1 MRRRISVAIAGVAVA
16 ALAGACGGGG
26 DDQGQGNGPAEYETD
41 GTFTMA
47 MTSDPG
53 TVDPYRNLLSLAE
66 MGGLVYDSLVNRTPD
81 GDYVS
86 GLAKTWDIQADSAS
100 FTLVED
106 ATCSDG
112 SPMTASQVAAALD
125 FLKDPANA
133 SILYGLLVPTTPF
146 TVTADD
152 AARTVHIKLDQPFSF
167 LLETIGQVPIM
178 CEEGLANP
186 DRLDQESFGTGPFV
200 LSEVVAGDAYTFTR
214 RDDYTWGADGATT
227 DVEGLPKTIVVK
239 IVPNETTAANL
250 LLSGDANMALVGGP
264 DRERL
269 GAQGLESLDL
279 RSTMGELWF
288 NQREGR
294 VAADDEVRLALTA
307 GLDLDELVTVSTSG
321 FGERATGLVGNAG
334 DPCRTD
340 TVEGHLPEY
349 DVDAAAAMLDEAGW
363 VLEDGVRTRDGEK
376 LSIDLHY
383 TPSDGEGGV
392 AAAELVADKWKEL
405 GVDVDLTSDNL
416 NALNSV
422 MFETGDFDAY
432 WAGFKF
438 SLPYQVVPFV
448 SGGLPP
454 TDGTNFS
461 GIDNPDYDRLADE
474 AGQTPGAEGCEL
486 WNQAE
491 QALFDSADAVPVA
504 DSVAPYF
511 LSGAEA
517 ETDGWLHLPIAT
529 SIRVF
534 K

>member
-1 MRRRISVAIAGVAVA
+1 MRRRISVAIAGVTVA

-26 DDQGQGNGPAEYETD
+26 NTPGQGSGPAEYETD
-41 GTFTMA
+41 GTFTLA

-53 TVDPYRNLLSLAE
+53 AVDPYRNVLSLAE
-66 MGGLVYDSLVNRTPD
+66 MGGLAYDSLVNRTPD

-86 GLAKTWDIQADSAS
+86 GLAQEWEVGPDNVS
-100 FTLVED
+100 FTLVD
-106 ATCSDG
+106 GATCSDG
-112 SPMTASQVAAALD
+112 SPMTATQVAAALD
-125 FLKDPANA
+125 FVKDPANA

-152 AARTVHIKLDQPFSF
+152 AAGTVDITMDQPFSF

-186 DRLDQESFGTGPFV
+186 DRLDKETFGTGPFE
-200 LSEVVAGDAYTFTR
+200 LTEVVAGDHYTFTR
-214 RDDYTWGADGATT
+214 RDDYVWGADGATT
-227 DVEGLPKTIVVK
+227 DVEGMPKTVVMK

-250 LLSGDANMALVGGP
+250 LLSGEVNMANILGA
-264 DRERL
+264 DRDRL
-269 GAQGLESLDL
+269 TAQGLVSLDI

-294 VAADDEVRLALTA
+294 VAAEDEVRLALTA
-307 GLDLDELVTVSTSG
+307 ALDLDELTAVSTSG
-321 FGERATGLVGNAG
+321 NGERATGLVANDG
-334 DPCRTD
+334 DPCRTN
-340 TVEGHLPEY
+340 TVEGHLPEF
-349 DVDAAAAMLDEAGW
+349 DVDAAATMLDDAGW
-363 VLEDGVRTRDGEK
+363 VLEDGVRTRDGK
-376 LSIDLHY
+376 PLSIDLHY

-392 AAAELVADKWKEL
+392 AAAELVAEKWKDL
-405 GVDVDLTSDNL
+405 GVEVDLTSDSL
-416 NALNSV
+416 NALNST

-454 TDGTNFS
+454 AEGTNFT
-461 GIDNPDYDRLADE
+461 GIDNPDYVELANE

-491 QALFDSADAVPVA
+491 QALFDSADAVPVS
-504 DSVAPYF
+504 DVVAPYF

-517 ETDGWLHLPIAT
+517 ETDGWLHLPIPT
-529 SIRVF
+529 SIRVL